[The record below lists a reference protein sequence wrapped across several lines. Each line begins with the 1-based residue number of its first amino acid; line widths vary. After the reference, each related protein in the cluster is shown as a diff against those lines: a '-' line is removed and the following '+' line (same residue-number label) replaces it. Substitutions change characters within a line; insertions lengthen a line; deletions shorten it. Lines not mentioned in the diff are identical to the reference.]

1 MKKIVIRIILII
13 LILFWMYVVFT
24 FSAST
29 GDSSSSLSKS
39 VASFFTNNEEIIE
52 IIEPIIRKI
61 AHLSEYTLCGFLI
74 FGFLLTFNISLKNK
88 IIFSGIWR
96 NIICYNRRSSPT
108 IYSRKV
114 WKMARCLY

>member
-24 FSAST
+24 FSASN

-39 VASFFTNNEEIIE
+39 VASFFTNNEDIIE

-61 AHLSEYTLCGFLI
+61 AHLSEYALGGFLI
-74 FGFLLTFNISLKNK
+74 FGFFLTFNISLKKK
-88 IIFSGIWR
+88 IICRGLWR
-96 NIICYNRRSSPT
+96 DIICNYR
-108 IYSRKV
+108 
-114 WKMARCLY
+114 